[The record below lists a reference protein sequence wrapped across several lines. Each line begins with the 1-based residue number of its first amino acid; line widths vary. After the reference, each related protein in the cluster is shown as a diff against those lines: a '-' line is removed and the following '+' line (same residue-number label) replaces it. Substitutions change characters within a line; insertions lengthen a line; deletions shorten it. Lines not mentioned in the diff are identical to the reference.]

1 MEDVPIKKILD
12 FSAGMVHNEDY
23 PTRLG
28 KRMCCK
34 THIMR
39 VNYRKKTTAGNKT
52 GQNAILRRKHDHDG
66 RADDMDLLS
75 SNSSL
80 MMEKALG
87 YLWTKQAAIAD
98 NVTNAETP
106 GYREKVVTFE
116 DSLRSKLLRA
126 SRQAAP
132 VKSMRQ
138 VLETTPFSVTEQK
151 VQTRMDDNGVN
162 VTAQMSEAIRNA
174 YQMRYVM
181 SSINGGLNTL
191 RTAIRGQ

>member
-1 MEDVPIKKILD
+1 
-12 FSAGMVHNEDY
+12 
-23 PTRLG
+23 
-28 KRMCCK
+28 
-34 THIMR
+34 
-39 VNYRKKTTAGNKT
+39 
-52 GQNAILRRKHDHDG
+52 
-66 RADDMDLLS
+66 MDLLS

>member
-1 MEDVPIKKILD
+1 ME
-12 FSAGMVHNEDY
+12 
-23 PTRLG
+23 
-28 KRMCCK
+28 
-34 THIMR
+34 
-39 VNYRKKTTAGNKT
+39 
-52 GQNAILRRKHDHDG
+52 
-66 RADDMDLLS
+66 LLT

-98 NVTNAETP
+98 NVANAETP

-116 DSLRSKLLRA
+116 DSLKSKLLLA

-181 SSINGGLNTL
+181 SSINSGLNTL